1 MIKINRSELN
11 STIEAM
17 KEDAEMKSMR
27 TAYLQPYFSAS
38 IGEIEEEELKVM
50 YMVANTLKALS
61 EELIEKYGE
70 YIEVVEDE

>member
-1 MIKINRSELN
+1 MIKITREDLN

-17 KEDAEMKSMR
+17 KDDEEMKSMR

-38 IGEIEEEELKVM
+38 IGEIEEESMKVM
-50 YMVANTLKALS
+50 YMVSNTLKALS

-70 YIEVVEDE
+70 YVEVVEEE